1 MRVYKQPVFQESSFT
16 CPHCGISAEMY
27 WSYAKRHH
35 HVFVG
40 DDLSDTFPAS
50 EIAIAQCRDCDNLS
64 IWVDKKMI
72 YPEAYGVEPHEDM
85 PEQAKK
91 TFCEAQSIL
100 TKSPR
105 GACMMLRLCV
115 EQLLTELGY
124 GQKNLVDKIKAAAPE
139 RSPLHLIL
147 DACRLAGNEFVHAGT
162 IEELEKSGQQP
173 EVIAEALSTF
183 INQAVLQLVTIP
195 KAATE
200 IKNRFKPQSKPT
212 K

>member
-1 MRVYKQPVFQESSFT
+1 
-16 CPHCGISAEMY
+16 
-27 WSYAKRHH
+27 
-35 HVFVG
+35 
-40 DDLSDTFPAS
+40 
-50 EIAIAQCRDCDNLS
+50 
-64 IWVDKKMI
+64 MI

-124 GQKNLVDKIKAAAPE
+124 KQKNLVDKIKAAAPE
-139 RSPLHLIL
+139 GSNLHLIL

-162 IEELEKSGQQP
+162 IEELDKSGHQP

-195 KAATE
+195 KAANA
-200 IKNRFKPQSKPT
+200 IKNRFNPQPKSAK
-212 K
+212 